1 VRKEGTPPATPI
13 FLPLNYT
20 YIMIQQFFVSAAVI
34 VALFGFTS
42 GNVAAQHSTTNGNTT
57 TKTTTD
63 QATGVRITTKITPLA
78 QDPAPVPLTAAQ
90 LEADIIAIE
99 QNLVFMRQS
108 PELVANG
115 SVAKTEAALVSKQN
129 ALADLR
135 RRN

>member
-1 VRKEGTPPATPI
+1 
-13 FLPLNYT
+13 
-20 YIMIQQFFVSAAVI
+20 MIQQFFVFAATTF
-34 VALFGFTS
+34 ALLCFTS
-42 GNVAAQHSTTNGNTT
+42 SDLAAQTNHNNSNTV

-63 QATGVRITTKITPLA
+63 KTTGVRITTKITPLA

-90 LEADIIAIE
+90 LEADITAME

-115 SVAKTEAALVSKQN
+115 SVAKTETALTEKRN